1 MDPVEAHAAGT
12 ALAEP
17 RLVDYEDVDTSV
29 VTLRLPTGA
38 LVQID
43 SARRIGYGYDERIEV
58 LGSIGMIEAR
68 RNRVGSVSRYQAGRI
83 IDDGLHAG
91 WFERVQP
98 TYAAALDHFVRCLE
112 DNSAITP
119 SLDDGLKAQAI
130 AEAATRS
137 LTSKRSEPVTYYELS

>member
-1 MDPVEAHAAGT
+1 
-12 ALAEP
+12 
-17 RLVDYEDVDTSV
+17 
-29 VTLRLPTGA
+29 
-38 LVQID
+38 
-43 SARRIGYGYDERIEV
+43 
-58 LGSIGMIEAR
+58 MIEAS
-68 RNRVGSVSRYQAGRI
+68 RNRTGSVSRYQAGRI

-112 DNSAITP
+112 DSSAITP

>member
-1 MDPVEAHAAGT
+1 VDPVEAYAAGT

-17 RLVDYEDVDTSV
+17 RLVDYGDVDTSV

-43 SARRIGYGYDERIEV
+43 STRRIGYGYDERVEV
-58 LGSIGMIEAR
+58 LGSTGMIEAR
-68 RNRVGSVSRYQAGRI
+68 RNRTGSVSRYQAGRI
-83 IDDGLHAG
+83 VDDGLHAG

-112 DNSAITP
+112 ENSAITP